1 MCGKILFQ
9 LIINVSVNIADFV
22 HFSDTLKGIDGKLN
36 LDYYVLRENYRS
48 ALTHFKQVKPMLHIF
63 EKKFGPYPFYKDG
76 YALVETPYLGMEH
89 QICISYGNQYKK
101 GI

>member
-1 MCGKILFQ
+1 MWQNSFPINNY
-9 LIINVSVNIADFV
+9 NVSVNIADFV

-63 EKKFGPYPFYKDG
+63 EK
-76 YALVETPYLGMEH
+76 
-89 QICISYGNQYKK
+89 IWSIS
-101 GI
+101 IL